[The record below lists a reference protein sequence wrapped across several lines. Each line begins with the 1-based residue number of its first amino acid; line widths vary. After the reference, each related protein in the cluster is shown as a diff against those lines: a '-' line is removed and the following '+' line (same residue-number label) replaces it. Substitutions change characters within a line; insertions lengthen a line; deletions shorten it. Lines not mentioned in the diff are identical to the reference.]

1 MLIRPKHSLDRLPTL
16 KASGVHDDLHHIP
29 VATELQMKTA
39 RNRIGEV
46 MEGWRV
52 VAQPRQRRGVLL
64 YEIQHLC
71 GDKRTVYPQ
80 DWQRGFVA
88 CRKCKIRPHRGV
100 AAEL

>member
-1 MLIRPKHSLDRLPTL
+1 MKVFWVGVGILWSSLKLLFWAFHFAGGGRYEMRPKPSL
-16 KASGVHDDLHHIP
+16 
-29 VATELQMKTA
+29 ELQMKTA

-52 VAQPRQRRGVLL
+52 VAQPRQHRGVLL

-71 GDKRTVYPQ
+71 GVKRTVYPQ

-88 CRKCKIRPHRGV
+88 CPKCK
-100 AAEL
+100 

>member
-1 MLIRPKHSLDRLPTL
+1 MTSCRVNGLLCQVTISFPCAARDY
-16 KASGVHDDLHHIP
+16 LHHIP

-52 VAQPRQRRGVLL
+52 VAQPRQNRGVLL

-71 GDKRTVYPQ
+71 GFKRTVYPQ
-80 DWQRGFVA
+80 DWQRGLVA
-88 CRKCKIRPHRGV
+88 CPKCKYDRTVGR
-100 AAEL
+100 

>member
-1 MLIRPKHSLDRLPTL
+1 MRPKPSL
-16 KASGVHDDLHHIP
+16 
-29 VATELQMKTA
+29 ELQMKTA

-52 VAQPRQRRGVLL
+52 VAQPRQHRGVLL

-71 GDKRTVYPQ
+71 GVKRTVYPQ

-88 CRKCKIRPHRGV
+88 CPKCKYDRTDGV
-100 AAEL
+100 AARAANEGHARGSRG